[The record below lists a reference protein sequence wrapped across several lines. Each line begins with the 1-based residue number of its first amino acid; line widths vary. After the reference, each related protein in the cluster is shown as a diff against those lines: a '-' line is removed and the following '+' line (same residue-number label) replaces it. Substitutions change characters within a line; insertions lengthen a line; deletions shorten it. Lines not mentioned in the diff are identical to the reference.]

1 MKTVIRRKENV
12 AILDLKG
19 KLTIGKGDVMLRKHI
34 DELLKNNE
42 KSIVLNMHEVTYM
55 DSSGVGELVSSFTSV
70 SNRGGKLKLLSLS
83 TKVHDLLQI
92 TQLLRVFDIFDNE
105 EEAVASFAS

>member
-1 MKTVIRRKENV
+1 MKTQIIRQGDVVILE
-12 AILDLKG
+12 LKG

-34 DELLKNNE
+34 DDLLKNNE
-42 KSIVLNMHEVTYM
+42 RKIILNMKDISYM
-55 DSSGVGELVSSFTSV
+55 DSSGVGELVSSYTSV
-70 SNRGGKLKLLSLS
+70 SNRGGKLKLLNLS

-105 EEAVASFAS
+105 TEAVASFAS